1 MRFDPN
7 FKEQKVE
14 ANNNQPQHLPLPD
27 LPYFYREEDFDP
39 EFDRPCIAL
48 LKLIESEKKSSEIH
62 D

>member
-1 MRFDPN
+1 M
-7 FKEQKVE
+7 E
-14 ANNNQPQHLPLPD
+14 ASINPPQHLPLPD

-48 LKLIESEKKSSEIH
+48 FKLIESEKKSSEIH